1 MINYPKQITVT
12 QLLENDGLVMANEIV
27 KRYNSHE
34 QLLLEIN
41 RLQDERFYKR
51 VYAITGLISTIAL
64 ITLIYNI
71 I

>member
-1 MINYPKQITVT
+1 MNYPQKITVT
-12 QLLENDGLVMANEIV
+12 QLLENNGLVMANEIV

-51 VYAITGLISTIAL
+51 VYAITGIISTLAL
-64 ITLIYNI
+64 IILIYNVI
-71 I
+71 